1 MIALWGQTFLTNIN
15 WLWVAGAAV
24 AAWIVVSAMN
34 RRQAHLTELLR
45 DHVKR
50 TQEAQ
55 RAAIEASKK
64 PSEDE
69 PE

>member
-1 MIALWGQTFLTNIN
+1 MNALWGQTFLTNIN

-24 AAWIVVSAMN
+24 AAWIVVGAMN
-34 RRQAHLTELLR
+34 RRQAHLTGLLR
-45 DHVKR
+45 DHVSR

>member
-1 MIALWGQTFLTNIN
+1 MNALWGQTFLTNIN

-24 AAWIVVSAMN
+24 AAWIVVGAMN
-34 RRQAHLTELLR
+34 RRQAHLTGLLR

-50 TQEAQ
+50 PQDAQ